1 MQKQQQNQILQQEKA
16 AKLDKKLN
24 YGKFVKEEYLPN
36 RNSKKIEELNE
47 IRARVA
53 SYNKKKPYL

>member
-1 MQKQQQNQILQQEKA
+1 MLAQEKA
-16 AKLDKKLN
+16 ALHDKKLN

-36 RNSKKIEELNE
+36 RNQKKIDELNE

>member
-1 MQKQQQNQILQQEKA
+1 MYKQQQNQILQQEKA
-16 AKLDKKLN
+16 ARQDKKLN
-24 YGKFVKEEYLPN
+24 YGKFVKEEYLP
-36 RNSKKIEELNE
+36 RRSEKKIEELNE